1 MARVHPFQTNFTAG
15 ELTPKLAGQV
25 DFKKYSNGVET
36 LENMTVFPQG
46 GVSRR
51 NGSRFVCEVKDSTAI
66 TRLISF
72 EFNITQAY
80 VLEFGNNYI
89 RFLKDNGQITEA
101 AKTITAITA
110 ANPAVV
116 TSTSHGFSNGNDVW
130 IAGVVGMTRLNGRR
144 FTVASSTTNT
154 FALTGEDSTSYDAYS
169 SGGTASKTYEI
180 ATTYTSAE
188 LSELQFTQS
197 ADVMYIVHPNHPPAK
212 LSRTA
217 HTTWTLDDVDFQ
229 VGPFLDTNTTATT
242 LTTSATTVGTG
253 RTLTAS
259 AITGI
264 NSGTGF
270 QTTDV
275 GRLVKLGDGWGEITA
290 RTSTTV
296 VTWTITVAAT
306 GSGAA
311 VWSLGAWSATTGYP
325 RTVSF
330 FEQRLVFGGSLSYP
344 QTIWASE
351 SGLYEEFDVGDG
363 SAADAFIYTIAA
375 NKVNVIRWLAPSRD
389 LIVGTVGGE
398 FKVGRPAGEPLKPD
412 NVNIAQQTTYGG
424 YTTQPIQIGSEV
436 LFVQRQQRKVRSFA
450 YRFEDDAYQAP
461 DMTLLAEHITDT
473 GIVDVDYAQEPDSIY
488 WAARTDGTLL
498 GMTYH
503 REEDVVAWHRHIF
516 GGSNKFIFNGA
527 TGVLD
532 YLNDANFNGYITIT
546 AHGLSTG
553 DEVTYSAGGG
563 TKIPELTEGGTYYV
577 FARDAN
583 TLELADTYAQA
594 VDRTI
599 KRISDGIGAS
609 HSLSTKAKIKSI
621 TSINETLENQVW
633 IICERRINDTKRQY
647 IEYLDPTLNMDCTL
661 SALVNDGLTVV
672 TGLNHLEGE
681 SVQVLVGD
689 AVFPNQTVTGGSI
702 SVTLPTSASFKSI
715 EIGLGYTSKIKTMR
729 IESGSQ
735 AGTAQARKKRYNE
748 VVVRLYKSVGLT
760 VNGDQIPFRSSSTPM
775 GQDIAEF
782 TGDKRVSNLG
792 WNRDGQIEI
801 EQTQP
806 LPMTVLGITGT
817 LVTSD

>member
-154 FALTGEDSTSYDAYS
+154 FELTGEDSTSYDAYS

-330 FEQRLVFGGSLSYP
+330 FEQRLVFGGSSSYP

-363 SAADAFIYTIAA
+363 SATDAFIYTIAA